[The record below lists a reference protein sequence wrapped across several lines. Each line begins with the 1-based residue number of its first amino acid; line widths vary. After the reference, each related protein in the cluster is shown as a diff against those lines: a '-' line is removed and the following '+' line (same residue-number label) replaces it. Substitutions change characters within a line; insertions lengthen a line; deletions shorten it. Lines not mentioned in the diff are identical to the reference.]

1 MNKRMFHF
9 LSPISDFANQSFWRV
24 FIIVAG
30 FNLIS
35 TLVYN
40 HLVWSD
46 LVYLNESGLKSS
58 SELFIDGSKSR
69 LMINLIVDAFSPLW
83 LMIKAGLVS
92 GLIYLVAYILNVVIV
107 PLDLIKSI
115 LTSYLFVVFG
125 DLIYSMTLLFFDPP
139 LVKNDILHF
148 YPLSAL
154 GFLDSSSDLNEFYS
168 IWSRINIFQLVFVF
182 SLYYLFRTQHKLS
195 SKHSILLVLSYLLF
209 YGLFLVLWLMLSI

>member
-1 MNKRMFHF
+1 MFQF
-9 LSPISDFANQSFWRV
+9 LSPISDFTNQSFWRV

-46 LVYLNESGLKSS
+46 LVYLNETGLKSS
-58 SELFIDGSKSR
+58 SELFIDGSNSR
-69 LMINLIVDAFSPLW
+69 FKINLMVDAFSPLW

-92 GLIYLVAYILNVVIV
+92 GLIYLVAYILKVVII
-107 PLDLIKSI
+107 PLDLMKSI

-125 DLIYSMTLLFFDPP
+125 DLIYSMILLFFDPP

-148 YPLSAL
+148 YPLSVL
-154 GFLDSSSDLNEFYS
+154 GFLDSSSDLNGYYF
-168 IWSRINIFQLVFVF
+168 IWSRINLFQFVF
-182 SLYYLFRTQHKLS
+182 IFSLFYLLRTQHKLS
-195 SKHSILLVLSYLLF
+195 SNHSIILVSFYIFF
-209 YGLFLVLWLMLSI
+209 YGLFLVLWLMLHI